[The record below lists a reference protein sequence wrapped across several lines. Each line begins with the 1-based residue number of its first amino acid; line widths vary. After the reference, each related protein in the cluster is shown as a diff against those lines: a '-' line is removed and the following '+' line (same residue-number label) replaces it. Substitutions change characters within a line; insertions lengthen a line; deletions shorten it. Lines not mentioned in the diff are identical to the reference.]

1 MHLTLLIIFAINL
14 FQLFS
19 FCFYL
24 ILVRNGTEGPDL
36 GMVGGL
42 WAQYQNALG
51 LSGGVKLPMPPASP
65 PRTEQSSNSPS
76 LENPDE
82 SSSSGQK
89 DDEDGSEDDSDD
101 RLDHNSHDPERLKAF
116 NVID

>member
-1 MHLTLLIIFAINL
+1 
-14 FQLFS
+14 
-19 FCFYL
+19 
-24 ILVRNGTEGPDL
+24 
-36 GMVGGL
+36 MVGGL

-51 LSGGVKLPMPPASP
+51 LNGGIKLPTASP

-89 DDEDGSEDDSDD
+89 EDEDASEDESDD
-101 RLDHNSHDPERLKAF
+101 RLEQNAHDPERLKAF
-116 NVID
+116 NVIRNIS